1 MAAISL
7 ARGEDVIPTYIPR
20 HVPEA
25 ELLPRLKEKFDPLL
39 QFTINEVVAIFPPD
53 GMEGKLTGDW
63 IATSLRHPDA
73 YLMHRWNLFARQIG
87 LGDTKVYFP
96 FHTGMIDPNEF
107 VPGFRNISPATGKRY
122 VQAFEVLA
130 VLPVYRAW
138 LYLLATIWI
147 VLNAHFECAAA

>member
-107 VPGFRNISPATGKRY
+107 VPGFRNISPATGSAMCKHSKCWRCCPFI
-122 VQAFEVLA
+122 APGSTCSL
-130 VLPVYRAW
+130 RSG
-138 LYLLATIWI
+138 LL
-147 VLNAHFECAAA
+147 LSAHFGCAAA